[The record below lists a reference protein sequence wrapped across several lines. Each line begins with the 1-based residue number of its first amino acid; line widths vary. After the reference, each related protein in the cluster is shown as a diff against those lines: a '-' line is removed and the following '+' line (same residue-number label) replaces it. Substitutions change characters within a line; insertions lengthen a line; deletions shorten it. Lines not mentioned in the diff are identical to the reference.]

1 MEQLLMNDSM
11 NCGSHLDEVDYT
23 LVVTVLDETGRIC
36 ITSPENIGLLIW
48 AEPEKAFADVHG
60 SVKMLR
66 QLNGAADSASGPP
79 NA

>member
-1 MEQLLMNDSM
+1 VNARPA
-11 NCGSHLDEVDYT
+11 VDYT

-60 SVKMLR
+60 SVRLLR
-66 QLNGAADSASGPP
+66 ELNADAK
-79 NA
+79 ACAT